1 MFSSVQLLSCVP
13 LLLTSWTAAC
23 QASLFI
29 TNSRSLLRLMSIESV
44 MASKH
49 LTLCCRLL
57 LPPSIFSS
65 IRVSSNESALWIFV
79 SRLWASLIVQWVK
92 NLPAMWATWV
102 PSLGCEDP
110 LKKGKATHSSTLAWR
125 IPWGSQRVT
134 HDWATFTSLL
144 SSSWFHL
151 KLRTDLTNQYV
162 LLMQM
167 FSKLLWWRR
176 NETPT
181 LQSGLNL
188 YIFNTCFLQLL
199 YFISLAQQPTGQ
211 AAKH

>member
-167 FSKLLWWRR
+167 FSKLL
-176 NETPT
+176 
-181 LQSGLNL
+181 
-188 YIFNTCFLQLL
+188 
-199 YFISLAQQPTGQ
+199 
-211 AAKH
+211 